1 VKETLSPSTGIYRR
15 SVTEPE
21 TEKEQI
27 EACSRISESFGLD
40 NLLKNIESAVTSIID
55 RYCRDLNLN
64 LSPVEEEFY
73 SSFNILSDEVR
84 RRVAMHKKIDRARE
98 RTRQIDESLTR
109 EQRQALINELREAE
123 RAYGAEHVQIQVKH
137 LRDTVISGDARRAAL
152 DGIRLGALCEELNVR
167 MVESLAAIGR
177 AQKLAGQAG
186 KRFSYYG
193 REPKELWKDW
203 QIQANKLHENEPKL
217 SFRKI
222 ASWIAKRFGFDER
235 TVRSHISNPSR
246 FPGNP
251 S

>member
-1 VKETLSPSTGIYRR
+1 MKETLSPSTGIYRR

-27 EACSRISESFGLD
+27 ELCSRISESSNLD

-55 RYCRDLNLN
+55 HYCRDLNLN
-64 LSPVEEEFY
+64 LSPAEEKFY
-73 SSFNILSDEVR
+73 LSFNILCDEVR

-98 RTRQIDESLTR
+98 RARQIDESLRR

-123 RAYGAEHVQIQVKH
+123 RACIAEHVQIQVKH
-137 LRDTVISGDARRAAL
+137 LRDTVISGDARTAAL

-193 REPKELWKDW
+193 REPEELWKDW
-203 QIQANKLHENEPKL
+203 QIQANKLHANEPKL
-217 SFRKI
+217 KFRKI
-222 ASWIAKRFGFDER
+222 ASRIAKRSGFDER